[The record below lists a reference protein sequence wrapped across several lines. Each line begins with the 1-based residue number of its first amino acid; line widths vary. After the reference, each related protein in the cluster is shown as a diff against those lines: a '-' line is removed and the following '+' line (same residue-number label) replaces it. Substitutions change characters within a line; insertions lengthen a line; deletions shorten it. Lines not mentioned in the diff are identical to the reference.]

1 MRVCSWLT
9 TFSLFLLISTPAAI
23 SAQTTPP
30 IFFTEV
36 MSSNASTL
44 ADEDGDFEDWIEIF
58 NISPLPYNL
67 QGVGLS
73 DNPSRPFK
81 WVFGD
86 VVIQP
91 YEFMIVFASSKD
103 RPRHT
108 NFGISAGG
116 ETLTLTTPGGALIDS
131 FATGPMRVDISR
143 GRHTGAS
150 IEWPYFDEP
159 TPGLNNTTQWYLGFA
174 EPPSI
179 SQPSGKYSAPFDV
192 TVTAALPDDVVTV
205 TTDGRT
211 PTPADSPAGTGWSIT
226 ATQILRARTFRD
238 GYIPS
243 PTVTASYF
251 LNEHTT
257 LPLVSLVTDPASLF
271 DPVTGIFQLGPN
283 PGPGPYYPTANF
295 RQERE
300 LPVHVVMFEPD
311 GSTAFEL
318 DAGMELQGGISRIL
332 PKKSMRIEA
341 KASYGADE
349 IAYQVF
355 PDKPVDSFTHLLL
368 RSSSEDQFHT
378 LFRDGLQASLV
389 DVTTLDRQAYRP
401 AVLFINDQYWGIYNL
416 REVATE
422 EYIHDT
428 YGYDEDEIDVVENSS
443 GYYEFR
449 TPGSETNFAALV
461 DYIAENDLAVP
472 ANYETLKSMVDAD
485 NLVDYFAAEI
495 YVGNKDWPGNN
506 TRYWRPRADGGKWR
520 MLFFDLDSGFRL
532 DNLFND
538 TLAYATNNQP
548 SGLPDQHNDPEDT
561 FLLRALLRS
570 PEFRDEFIR
579 RLDDMS
585 NIVFAPSRVL
595 SKINEFQVRIW
606 PEMPR
611 QIARWWTFGTLSL
624 NSWYEEVHKLRIFAM
639 WRPALMPMFV
649 AQHFGLVGR
658 HSLTVNV
665 GDGVGSVRINSQLA
679 PAYPYQGLHFAQV
692 PVRLS
697 AIPADGYRF
706 DRWSGA
712 ITSTEPTVMLDMAA
726 ARNVVAHFVPLTE
739 P

>member
-1 MRVCSWLT
+1 M
-9 TFSLFLLISTPAAI
+9 FSILLITGNPAAVQAQ
-23 SAQTTPP
+23 SAPP

-36 MSSNASTL
+36 MSSNASTF
-44 ADEDGDFEDWIEIF
+44 ADEDGDFEDWIEVF
-58 NISPLPYNL
+58 NISSQPFNL

-81 WVFGD
+81 WVFGN

-91 YEFMIVFASSKD
+91 YQFLVVFASSKD
-103 RPRHT
+103 RPLHT

-116 ETLTLTTPGGALIDS
+116 ETLTLTAPDGTLIDS
-131 FATGPMRVDISR
+131 FATGAMRVDVSR
-143 GRHTGAS
+143 GRHTSAT
-150 IEWPYFDEP
+150 IEWPFFDQP
-159 TPGLNNTTQWYLGFA
+159 TPGRENTTQWYLGFA
-174 EPPSI
+174 APPSI
-179 SQPSGKYSAPFDV
+179 SQPSGKYAAPFDV
-192 TVTAALPDDVVTV
+192 SVMAALPEDVVTV

-211 PTPADSPAGTGWSIT
+211 PTPADLPAGTGWSIT
-226 ATQILRARTFRD
+226 KTQILRARAFRA

-243 PTVTASYF
+243 RAVTASYF
-251 LNEHTT
+251 LNEHST

-271 DPVTGIFQLGPN
+271 DPVTGLFSLGSN

-311 GSTAFEL
+311 GTTAFEL

-368 RSSSEDQFHT
+368 RSSSEDQFQT
-378 LFRDGLQASLV
+378 LFRDALQASLV

-428 YGYDEDEIDVVENSS
+428 YGYDEDEIDVIENSS
-443 GYYEFR
+443 GFYEVR
-449 TPGSETNFAALV
+449 AGTAANFTTLV
-461 DYIAENDLAVP
+461 NYVSTNDLAVP
-472 ANYETLKSMVDAD
+472 GNYEMLKSMAEVD

-495 YVGNKDWPGNN
+495 FVGNKDWPGNN
-506 TRYWRPRADGGKWR
+506 IRYWRPRADGGKWR
-520 MLFFDLDSGFRL
+520 ILFFDLDSGFRL

-538 TLAYATNNQP
+538 TLAYATNDQP
-548 SGLPDQHNDPEDT
+548 TGLEHQHNDPEDT

-579 RLDDMS
+579 RFDDLS

-595 SKINEFQVRIW
+595 NKITEFQLRIW
-606 PEMPR
+606 PEMAR
-611 QIARWWTFGTLSL
+611 QIARWWTFGTLNL
-624 NSWYEEVHKLRIFAM
+624 NHWFEELYELRIFAA
-639 WRPALMPMFV
+639 WRPAIMPMFV
-649 AQHFGLVGR
+649 AQKFGLVGR
-658 HSLTVNV
+658 NALTMNV
-665 GDGVGSVRINSQLA
+665 GEGSGSVRINSQVA

-692 PVRLS
+692 PVRLT
-697 AIPADGYRF
+697 AIPAEGYRF
-706 DRWSGA
+706 DRWAGA
-712 ITSTEPTVMLDMAA
+712 ITSTEPTVMLDMSA
-726 ARNVVAHFVPLTE
+726 ARDVVAHFAPLTE